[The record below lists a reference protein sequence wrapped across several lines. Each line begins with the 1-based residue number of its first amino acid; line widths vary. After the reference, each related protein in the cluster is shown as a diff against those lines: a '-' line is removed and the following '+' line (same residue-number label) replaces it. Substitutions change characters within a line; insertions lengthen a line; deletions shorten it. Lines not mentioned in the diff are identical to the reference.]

1 MLIVVG
7 VDCGDAA
14 VVVIVGFGFSVTV
27 GSYAGEGGGVACVF
41 GGGVAA
47 SVVIEMMI
55 IILSI
60 KI

>member
-1 MLIVVG
+1 MIVVG

-14 VVVIVGFGFSVTV
+14 VVVIVVFSVAV

-41 GGGVAA
+41 RGGVAA
-47 SVVIEMMI
+47 SEVIEMMI
-55 IILSI
+55 LEYIEY